1 VKQAPQNPDRREIL
15 KRLAVAGGVL
25 GSLGAGGLLLHNR
38 PSLPE
43 EEVVELKKF
52 NIELPSASPR
62 MVVARGQD
70 FAALVKAA
78 VDRMG
83 GISAFIDPG
92 DTVVVKPNVG
102 FDNSP
107 KLGSTSSPEVVGA
120 VVQLCQEAHAGRV
133 IVCDNPISSPEGSFK
148 KSKIG
153 ETAERYGAEVML
165 PHPHYFQ
172 TLSIGGVVLDKW
184 SFFYKPF
191 AKADKVIGIP
201 TAKDHNLCSASLT
214 MKNWYGLLG
223 EGRNRFHQ
231 AIHEVVADLAMMMTP
246 TLVIVDAS
254 RLLMRNGPTGGTL
267 ADVKPGNTIIAS
279 VDQVAADAFG
289 IELLE
294 KNLDDFEYMRMAHD
308 RGLGN
313 KNWRELAPPEITV

>member
-1 VKQAPQNPDRREIL
+1 MKKEPMNPERRAVL
-15 KRLAVAGGVL
+15 KRLAVAGGLV
-25 GSLGAGGLLLHNR
+25 GGLGAGGFLLHDR

-43 EEVVELKKF
+43 EETVELGKF

-62 MVVARGQD
+62 MVIARGED
-70 FAALVKAA
+70 SAALVKAA
-78 VDRMG
+78 IDRMG
-83 GISAFIDPG
+83 GITAFIDPG
-92 DTVVVKPNVG
+92 DTVVIKPNVG

-120 VVQLCQEAHAGRV
+120 VIELCQAAHAGRI
-133 IVCDNPISSPEGSFK
+133 IVADNPISSPEGSFK

-172 TLSIGGVVLDKW
+172 TLKIGGVVLDRW

-191 AKADKVIGIP
+191 ASADKVIGIP
-201 TAKDHNLCSASLT
+201 TVKDHNLCRASLS

-231 AIHEVVADLAMMMTP
+231 AIHEVVADLAMMMSP
-246 TLVIVDAS
+246 TLVIVDGS

-289 IELLE
+289 VELLE
-294 KNLDDFEYMRMAHD
+294 RDPDDFEYLSMAHA

-313 KNWRELAPPEITV
+313 RNWRDLAPPEVTV